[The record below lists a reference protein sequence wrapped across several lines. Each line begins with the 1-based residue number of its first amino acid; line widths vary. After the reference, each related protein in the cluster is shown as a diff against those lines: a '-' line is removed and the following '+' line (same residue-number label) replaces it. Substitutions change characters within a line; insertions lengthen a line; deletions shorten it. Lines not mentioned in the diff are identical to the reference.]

1 MCCCRLLSRS
11 FRGWS
16 QAADKLCQQTLADGY
31 EELAGQV
38 GAMKAENERLRR
50 DNERFVRLIDSGEWG
65 RGRVA
70 ELTQAGEPS
79 HALPWGDM
87 PELLPAVDSPVAVDL
102 LWQSLNIGFM
112 VLHVRKN
119 VLLINMGTNA
129 GFCLDV
135 CVHMPLYACL
145 YVRLIDCLSV
155 CLSGW
160 LAD

>member
-1 MCCCRLLSRS
+1 MLSGS

-79 HALPWGDM
+79 HALPWGDV
-87 PELLPAVDSPVAVDL
+87 PELMPAV
-102 LWQSLNIGFM
+102 G
-112 VLHVRKN
+112 
-119 VLLINMGTNA
+119 
-129 GFCLDV
+129 C
-135 CVHMPLYACL
+135 
-145 YVRLIDCLSV
+145 
-155 CLSGW
+155 
-160 LAD
+160 